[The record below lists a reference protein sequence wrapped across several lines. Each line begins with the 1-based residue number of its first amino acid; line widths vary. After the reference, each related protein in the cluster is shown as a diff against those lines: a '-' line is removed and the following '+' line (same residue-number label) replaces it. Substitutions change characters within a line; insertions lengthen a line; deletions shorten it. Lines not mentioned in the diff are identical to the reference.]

1 MSEKKQVTLLIAVMV
16 VIIFLVTGITSLYF
30 YRVALEEERA
40 RLVDTAVSQARLIE
54 AVARF
59 DEKYS
64 QEYEGG
70 SVEATLSQ
78 IRDAHESY
86 AGFGKTGEFTLAKIE
101 GEEIVFLLRH
111 RHSDQTI
118 PKPVPLSSNLAEP
131 MRLALNGQSGTIQG
145 LDYRGTMVLAAFE
158 PVDVQNWG
166 IVAKIDLTEIRAP
179 FIRSGIIIGITA
191 IILAL
196 LLSILFIKLTQP
208 LLTKLSEAEKRFVSI
223 FKHAAVGIVL
233 VDSKGYFM
241 AVNDTYSRI
250 VGYSEEL
257 LRTMTF
263 RDITHPD
270 DLKLAEALYSQ
281 AKNHEV
287 NRQSAEKRYI
297 RKDGSIIWVALS
309 VSAVYTKNGSVD
321 YFIAVVKN
329 ITERVNAQKALQE
342 SESRYRHLSENLES
356 LVEERT
362 LALKELQETLI
373 QKERL
378 AVLGELAGGVGHELR
393 NPLGV
398 ISNAAYY
405 LKETLSSDDKDTLE
419 YFNIIDSEVHIAT
432 QIISDLIDY
441 AENKPGFPQR
451 TNIHAL
457 IKEILDQSPKPA
469 DIESML
475 VTDNNTPIV
484 IVDPD
489 QITMAIKHII
499 YNAFQA
505 MPEGGKLNV
514 EIKSH
519 PELKELLIKISDTGT
534 GISSENIKNV
544 FKPLFSTKM
553 RGIGLGLAITKKL
566 VEINN
571 GKVDVVSKPGE
582 GSTFT
587 IYLPYLNS
595 LPVETREN
603 KR

>member
-534 GISSENIKNV
+534 GISSENIKKV

-571 GKVDVVSKPGE
+571 GKVDVLSKPGK